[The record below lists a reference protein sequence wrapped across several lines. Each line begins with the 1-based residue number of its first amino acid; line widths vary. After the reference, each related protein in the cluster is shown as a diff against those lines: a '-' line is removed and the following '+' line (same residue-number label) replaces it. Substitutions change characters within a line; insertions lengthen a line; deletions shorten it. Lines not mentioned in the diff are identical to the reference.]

1 MAVQIQISAM
11 GLKTEV
17 VNKFKPAL
25 VELLARSRLQTL
37 MHETDRAAVHTPL
50 NTRYANDLNKY
61 VKW

>member
-37 MHETDRAAVHTPL
+37 MHETDRAAAGSHSSQ
-50 NTRYANDLNKY
+50 YA
-61 VKW
+61 VC